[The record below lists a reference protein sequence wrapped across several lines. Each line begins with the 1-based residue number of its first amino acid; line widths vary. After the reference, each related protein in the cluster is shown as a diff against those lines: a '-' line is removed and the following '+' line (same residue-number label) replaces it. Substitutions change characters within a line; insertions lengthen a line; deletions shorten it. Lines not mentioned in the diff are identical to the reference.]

1 MEHLLPRWTA
11 SASRAGVTASAADVE
26 GAGMDLLRRWSEPH
40 RGYHDVRHLAE
51 VLDRL
56 AELDDA
62 GEAVLVEAELAAWF
76 HDAVYA
82 GRPGQDERDSADL
95 ARSALQ
101 ALGAP
106 QATAVRV
113 AELVLVTASHRPDQG
128 DRAAVLLCD
137 ADLAVLA
144 AGPERYAAYVAGVRL
159 EYASLDDATFAAG
172 RAAVLRNLLDRPAL
186 YVSAAARERW
196 EAAARTN
203 VTAELERLTSPC

>member
-1 MEHLLPRWTA
+1 MEYLLPRWTA
-11 SASRAGVTASAADVE
+11 SAGRVGVSAPAADVE

-62 GEAVLVEAELAAWF
+62 GERVPVEAEPAAWF

-95 ARSALQ
+95 ARAALL

-106 QATAVRV
+106 PATAARV
-113 AELVLVTASHRPDQG
+113 AELVLVTATHRPAPD

-144 AGPERYAAYVAGVRL
+144 AGPERYAEYVAGVRR
-159 EYASLDDATFAAG
+159 EYAALDDATFAAG
-172 RAAVLRNLLDRPAL
+172 RSAVLRNLLDRPAL
-186 YVSAAARERW
+186 FGSAAARGRW

-203 VTAELERLTSPC
+203 VAAELERLTSP